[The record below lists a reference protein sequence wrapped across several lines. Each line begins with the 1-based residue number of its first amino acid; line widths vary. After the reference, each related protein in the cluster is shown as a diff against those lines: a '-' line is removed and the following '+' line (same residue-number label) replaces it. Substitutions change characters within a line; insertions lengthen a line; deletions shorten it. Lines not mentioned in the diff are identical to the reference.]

1 MSEHRDGLTTSD
13 IVNRT
18 SQQGAGQQSIGQ
30 QGTSQQG
37 SRHEPLFSDADSGR
51 MRTEWDAVQ
60 AAFVDDPRAAVERAD
75 GLVANTIQSL
85 ATTFSNERSQLEGQW
100 GRGEDVSTEDL
111 RVALQRYRSFFDRL
125 LSI

>member
-1 MSEHRDGLTTSD
+1 MSDHRDGLTTSD
-13 IVNRT
+13 IVN
-18 SQQGAGQQSIGQ
+18 
-30 QGTSQQG
+30 GTTQESTAERG
-37 SRHEPLFSDADSGR
+37 VPERGGRHEPLFSGADSGR

-75 GLVANTIQSL
+75 GLVASTIQSL
-85 ATTFSNERSQLEGQW
+85 ATTFSHERSQLEGQW
-100 GRGEDVSTEDL
+100 GRGEDVSTEEL